1 MLSNIQFYKPNSSNK
16 GIAVS
21 LSFNPA
27 DSGIYVSFIKQ
38 FSWNMQKK
46 TGSFKENRN
55 NPKAKKNI
63 KFNDTEVSGIIRA
76 IEKEE
81 KWSTFHK
88 FNNDTGVSISFSPYI
103 KDEVMAGFGL
113 RVSDSKDKENVFS
126 VGFTNDESIKLRE
139 WLKLSLRECFS
150 TKVKNEA
157 ESETEN
163 VTGESF

>member
-1 MLSNIQFYKPNSSNK
+1 MLNNIQFYKPNSSNK
-16 GIAVS
+16 GVAVS
-21 LSFNPA
+21 MSYNPA

-38 FSWNMQKK
+38 FSWNGQKK
-46 TGSFKENRN
+46 TGSFKENKD

-63 KFNDTEVSGIIRA
+63 KFNDIEISGIIRA

-88 FNNDTGVSISFSPYI
+88 FNNDNGVSISFAPYI
-103 KDEVMAGFGL
+103 KDNVMAGFGL

-139 WLKLSLRECFS
+139 WLKLSLEEVFKTQS
-150 TKVKNEA
+150 SQEK
-157 ESETEN
+157 ESN
-163 VTGESF
+163 

>member
-1 MLSNIQFYKPNSSNK
+1 MSLNNIQFYKPNSFNK

-21 LSFNPA
+21 VSFNPS

-38 FSWNMQKK
+38 FSWNAQKK
-46 TGSFKENRN
+46 TGSFKENKD

-63 KFNDTEVSGIIRA
+63 KFNDIEISGIIRS

-88 FNNDTGVSISFSPYI
+88 FNNDSGVSISFAPYI
-103 KDEVMAGFGL
+103 KENVMSGFGL

-126 VGFTNDESIKLRE
+126 VGFTNDESVKLRE
-139 WLKLSLRECFS
+139 WLKLALEEGFKIQTQENKSEQSL
-150 TKVKNEA
+150 
-157 ESETEN
+157 
-163 VTGESF
+163 

>member
-1 MLSNIQFYKPNSSNK
+1 MPLNNIQFYKPNSSNR

-21 LSFNPA
+21 LSFNPG

-38 FSWNMQKK
+38 FSWDQKK
-46 TGSFKENRN
+46 RIGSFKENRE

-63 KFNDTEVSGIIRA
+63 KFNDIEVSGIIRA

-88 FNNDTGVSISFSPYI
+88 FNNDSGVSISFGPYI

-126 VGFTNDESIKLRE
+126 VGFTNDESVKLRE
-139 WLKLSLRECFS
+139 WLKLSLE
-150 TKVKNEA
+150 EA
-157 ESETEN
+157 FKIPQVINKEQEL
-163 VTGESF
+163 